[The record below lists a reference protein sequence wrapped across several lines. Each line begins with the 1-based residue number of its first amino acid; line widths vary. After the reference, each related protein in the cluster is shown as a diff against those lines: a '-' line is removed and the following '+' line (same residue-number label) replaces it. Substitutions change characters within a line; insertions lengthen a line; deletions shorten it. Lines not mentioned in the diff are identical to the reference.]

1 MADSDELIDELAK
14 LALFADLDEPQ
25 LRAVA
30 HIFEEAWYAADTRLL
45 RQGIGG
51 SGFYVILEGEVAVV
65 IDGEERAR
73 LTRGD
78 YFGEVAI
85 LLGERPVADVVAQGP
100 LRVLHLAG
108 QDLHSFLLT
117 YPRVTYRVLVE
128 QTRRLRN
135 ANRWRR

>member
-1 MADSDELIDELAK
+1 MVDTDGLVDELAK
-14 LALFADLDEPQ
+14 LALFADLDGPQ
-25 LRAVA
+25 LEAVA
-30 HIFEEAWYAADTRLL
+30 HIFEEAWYATETRLL

-73 LTRGD
+73 LSRGD
-78 YFGEVAI
+78 FFGEAAI
-85 LLGERPVADVVAQGP
+85 LLGERPVADIVAQGP

-108 QDLHSFLLT
+108 QDLHSFLLAS
-117 YPRVTYRVLVE
+117 PRVAYRMLVE